1 MAEMI
6 ASGTTS
12 FSDMYSF
19 CDGIAQAAA
28 DCGLK
33 ANISRGVVCFD
44 DLPFDA
50 EHNPRWAEAVELYER
65 VEDAARRE
73 LLEETGL
80 QAGELELLGVFSGP
94 EMAHVYP
101 NGDQVSNV
109 DVVYVCRDWH
119 GELTCQPGEV
129 EALGFFA
136 PDALPAP
143 LHEVN
148 RPALNAWMQLREARR
163 QK

>member
-1 MAEMI
+1 MADYFMDMRKRVGHI
-6 ASGTTS
+6 PLMQCGASVIVENERGEILLQQR
-12 FSDMYSF
+12 SDNRAWGYP
-19 CDGIAQAAA
+19 
-28 DCGLK
+28 
-33 ANISRGVVCFD
+33 GV
-44 DLPFDA
+44 
-50 EHNPRWAEAVELYER
+50 AVELYER

-80 QAGELELLGVFSGP
+80 QAGEMELLGVFSGP
-94 EMAHVYP
+94 EMAYTYP

-109 DVVYVCRDWH
+109 DVVYLCRDWQ
-119 GELTCQPGEV
+119 GELKCQPGEV
-129 EALGFFA
+129 EALAFFA

-148 RPALNAWMQLREARR
+148 LPALNAWRKLGEARR

>member
-1 MAEMI
+1 MADYIMDMRRRVGHI
-6 ASGTTS
+6 PLMQCGASVIVENERGEVLLQQR
-12 FSDMYSF
+12 SDNGAWGYP
-19 CDGIAQAAA
+19 G
-28 DCGLK
+28 G
-33 ANISRGVVCFD
+33 
-44 DLPFDA
+44 
-50 EHNPRWAEAVELYER
+50 AVELYEH

-80 QAGELELLGVFSGP
+80 QAGEMELLGVFSGP
-94 EMAHVYP
+94 EMAYTYP

-109 DVVYVCRDWH
+109 DVVYLCRDWQ
-119 GELTCQPGEV
+119 GELKCQPGEV
-129 EALGFFA
+129 EALAFFA

-148 RPALNAWMQLREARR
+148 RPALNAWMKLREARR